1 VENFQ
6 ITKEFIDEF
15 LSWTHDQ
22 REDELTP
29 VLDRLHAADIAEL
42 FDELDLEQA
51 IYVTSL
57 LETDKMVSVLA
68 ELEPDVRERYL
79 NGYTTEEVAQSFIQ
93 HMESDD
99 AVDALNDLDPEYAS
113 EVLSKIPDKS
123 QSLLLTSL
131 LRYPD
136 DTAGGLMASEL
147 IKVNIDWD
155 ISQCIEEIRKQA
167 QEVQTVY
174 TVYVVDDNDILLGI
188 VSLKKIILAKA
199 TRKIS
204 EIFESNVISAKAYAP
219 GEEIANVMS
228 KYDLVALPIVDS
240 LKRLVGRVT
249 IDDVLD
255 FVKEEADKDYQL
267 LSGISENVE
276 LKDKVWVLSR
286 ARLPWLIIGLFGG
299 VMSSLVIGGFEEEI
313 ARNVSLAFFMPL
325 VMAMGG
331 NAGVQSS
338 SIVVQGLANN
348 TLGNVRIIPRLG
360 KEFMVAIINAAVC
373 SALVLIYGLVSK
385 VGMDITLVV
394 SISLIAAI
402 VFASLMGALIPLVLD
417 MFKIDPALATGPF
430 ITTSN
435 DLLGLFIYFVI
446 GHAIL

>member
-6 ITKEFIDEF
+6 ITKEFTVEF
-15 LSWTHDQ
+15 LAWTTEK
-22 REDELTP
+22 REDELAP
-29 VLDRLHAADIAEL
+29 VLDRLHPADIAEL
-42 FDELDLEQA
+42 FDELDLDQA
-51 IYVTSL
+51 IYITSL
-57 LETDKMVSVLA
+57 LDTEKRVGVLA

-79 NGYTTEEVAQSFIQ
+79 TGYTTEQVAQGFIQ

-99 AVDALNDLDPEYAS
+99 AVDALSDLDSTFAS
-113 EVLSKIPDKS
+113 EIISQIPDKT

-136 DTAGGLMASEL
+136 DSAGGLMASEL

-155 ISQCIEEIRKQA
+155 VAECTEEIRSQA
-167 QEVQTVY
+167 EEVSKVF
-174 TVYVVDDNDILLGI
+174 TVYVVDDNDILLGLA
-188 VSLKKIILAKA
+188 SLKKIMLANARTKV
-199 TRKIS
+199 S
-204 EIFESNVISAKAYAP
+204 EIFDSNVISASVYTS
-219 GEEIANVMS
+219 GEEIANTMN
-228 KYDLVALPIVDS
+228 KYDLVALPIVDA
-240 LKRLVGRVT
+240 LNRLIGRVT
-249 IDDVLD
+249 IDDVMD
-255 FVKEEADKDYQL
+255 FVKEESDKDYQL

-276 LKDKVWVLSR
+276 VKDKVWVLSR

-299 VMSSLVIGGFEEEI
+299 VMSSLLIGGFEEEI

-348 TLGNVRIIPRLG
+348 TLGNSKILPRLG
-360 KEFMVAIINAAVC
+360 KEFLVAIINAAVC

-385 VGMDITLVV
+385 VGYEITIVV
-394 SISLIAAI
+394 SISLLAAI
-402 VFASLMGALIPLVLD
+402 VLASIMGALIPLVLD
-417 MFKIDPALATGPF
+417 IFKVDPALATGPF

-435 DLLGLFIYFVI
+435 DLLGLFIYFLI
-446 GHAIL
+446 GHAIF